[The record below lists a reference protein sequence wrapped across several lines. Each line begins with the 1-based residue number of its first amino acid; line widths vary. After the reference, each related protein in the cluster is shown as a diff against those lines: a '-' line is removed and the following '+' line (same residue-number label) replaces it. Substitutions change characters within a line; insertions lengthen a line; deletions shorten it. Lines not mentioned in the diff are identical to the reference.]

1 MSSGKAKNTTFA
13 VKDCALTAIATGRT
27 AQNARELRE
36 VLINIP
42 TDSIYYHFWGMLL
55 RPGFADPAY
64 NNDFAVWASRELGDN
79 VLAEKLGIIDP
90 TDYED
95 LESLRQDILDIIE
108 ERLSEQEHI
117 PWSANNRQF
126 HFIRSQIVIF
136 DTHRLIDDPAELAT
150 AVSSMSPGSIF
161 YHFIDAR
168 RRLSSGTDDFR
179 AWLAGYGEGYE
190 ELCNCIATV
199 DPYFGT
205 LLDIR
210 EELALIL
217 KEFFDS
223 EGRPCEPSSA
233 PLSKGP

>member
-1 MSSGKAKNTTFA
+1 MSPNDAKNQTFS
-13 VKDCALTAIATGRT
+13 VKDCALAAIATGRM

-36 VLINIP
+36 ILITIP
-42 TDSIYYHFWGMLL
+42 ADSIYYHFWGMLL

-64 NNDFAVWASRELGDN
+64 NNDFAVWVSRELGDN

-95 LESLRQDILDIIE
+95 LESLRQDIIDIIE

-117 PWSANNRQF
+117 PWSAGNRQF

-136 DTHRLIDDPAELAT
+136 DTHRHIDDPAELAP

-168 RRLSSGTDDFR
+168 RRISSGTDDFR
-179 AWLAGYGEGYE
+179 AWLAGYGERYE

-217 KEFFDS
+217 KEFFDG
-223 EGRPCEPSSA
+223 EGRPCEAQAVPPSKS
-233 PLSKGP
+233 L